1 MTTNYMENEGT
12 KKKYLAPLIV
22 IMLCAVALTG
32 AAYAATYYT
41 TVTGNGNL
49 DGDYVVI
56 DLYDDG
62 SGTAFTKFKVN
73 GNAIIYSE
81 TDKTKSPAAY
91 VAKVDSKTIEF
102 TTHIMINVSDD
113 LKDKTFTLSQL
124 GTGDASYT
132 NADITGTLNISNVQI
147 KSLVEDNGSSVKDD
161 LDLTMKART
170 YYTVT
175 ISCTVAGDENET
187 FGSYDTFGDLTADV
201 GKISNGTFTVKFSAT
216 EN

>member
-12 KKKYLAPLIV
+12 KKKYLAPLVV

-124 GTGDASYT
+124 GDGDFSYT
-132 NADITGTLNISNVQI
+132 NESTAGKLTLSDAKITNL
-147 KSLVEDNGSSVKDD
+147 VKDSSD
-161 LDLTMKART
+161 STSDELDLTMVAGA

-175 ISCTVAGDENET
+175 ISCMVAGDETET
-187 FGSYDTFGDLTADV
+187 FGSYTTFEDLTADV
-201 GKISNGTFTVKFSAT
+201 GKISNGTVSIKFSAS